1 MDKFEKIDIY
11 DPKWNDSRVIDWEK
25 MFVNPNP
32 YRLLSNDVVADYT
45 QLLVSAINIVNSSID
60 ICDTPNDNLTCK
72 IQILKDICVGCLRG
86 IKYDRDDFVLSDLEM
101 DALDYS
107 EIVIRN
113 IISYINHYT
122 YGW

>member
-11 DPKWNDSRVIDWEK
+11 DPKWNRSRVIGWEK
-25 MFVNPNP
+25 MFVDPNP

-45 QLLVSAINIVNSSID
+45 QLLVSAINIVNSALD
-60 ICDTPNDNLTCK
+60 IRDTRNGNLACK
-72 IQILKDICVGCLRG
+72 IQILRDICVECLIG
-86 IKYDRDDFVLSDLEM
+86 IEYDRDDFVLSDLEK

-113 IISYINHYT
+113 IIAYIDHYT
-122 YGW
+122 YG